1 MMHNKKMD
9 QLSETSILVNDKNQI
24 QKKYSFTQLSIV
36 REEDDNQIIIN
47 QEYENDKQSD
57 ISDFDIIESNND
69 NINELNEDFYLTLE
83 HICQETS
90 LSVLSTADLLRER
103 LAFITGGTCN
113 KSPILTFPD
122 NPQMELTQDKYKKL
136 VSYLT
141 QVPSENERQLGFVI
155 IIDRRSDRW
164 MTVKSIMAYIEDY
177 FPYSIQCI
185 YLLRPNSWMQRA
197 LSRITILN
205 EITCTHRLIVCRTLA
220 ELHEYLDASQ
230 LSKDL
235 GGLIDFRLFEWIER
249 RAAIEKLTQ
258 SIHELSEML
267 LVFIKQCDEIEF
279 PNAVESTQQLL
290 LQHSTQKN
298 ELEQELRRIKTWG
311 HSLLCIIR
319 QQHKPSSSFHDNSI
333 DENNDIHNLIL
344 SPDQAAHA
352 RACANALTHVNNSES
367 VLVQFWTLHESR
379 LNRCLA
385 LRRFEQRFKE
395 IQSNFIQLY
404 NDIIQ
409 LPDLNTSLL
418 LFECYRSDNSNTREE
433 IDQTLIQVDDL
444 SQRAQTMISHATL
457 LANDGLDLIM
467 EQQKQ
472 KSTAYG
478 IDSIEPK
485 CQELEEMK
493 KKLTEQI
500 DEKRHN
506 LRLLRTYIDK
516 LELINDWCTRGKD
529 MLAMHPIH
537 LSNDKAIRS
546 LSELEHFL
554 GDLSTINLDE
564 LQHTL
569 TPEPLRSMIIQV
581 FNRVNDV
588 RDLCEKRCE
597 QLRRLAIPINR
608 PVQRVHPLPLQ
619 QSESLNLI
627 GTTTSI
633 LQQQI
638 NEYYPSSDIEH
649 NLSSSSSSSSNNNNN
664 NNNNIIYSE
673 CIIAHNAKMDKK
685 QRHVVT
691 ELLATEQVYVEEL
704 RIVIEGY
711 MLKFD
716 EPERY
721 RYLPPAI
728 IQNKSILFSNLPDIY
743 AFHATS
749 FLRDLQ
755 QIYDDSSL
763 INTRSIG
770 STIAACFIKRKSNFK
785 LYEKY
790 VLNKSQSE
798 RIWEQFCSG
807 HPFFTKIQQSL
818 GHRLPLDSYLL
829 KPIQRI
835 AQYQLLLKEMI
846 KYTRDEQERLHLQEA
861 LRVMLNIL
869 CNLNDVMHSTQIV
882 GYSENLNTLGR
893 IRLRGENCLI
903 SKEKRRGTVYTRTKT
918 STRDIF
924 LFERDI
930 LLCKKKD
937 EGNGKSIQYQFKE
950 IIKFVDI
957 AVCTHPKNDRNKFEL
972 VLKDWSYIIQLPNI
986 ASNGEK
992 AEEMSIR
999 WIDTIK
1005 SCVTHQTEQRRAEMK
1020 QRSASLDHSAHAHR
1034 RHMQHR
1040 ATVTIR
1046 APEFDNDNEEST
1058 LTTPLIN
1065 IDNTVTKR
1073 NSKITMSNNIAHT
1086 IGQHSMQR

>member
-1 MMHNKKMD
+1 MND
-9 QLSETSILVNDKNQI
+9 LSEIPILIIDENQHLR
-24 QKKYSFTQLSIV
+24 KYSLNQSSIIQ
-36 REEDDNQIIIN
+36 DDDSQTIVTE
-47 QEYENDKQSD
+47 QNDADRQSD
-57 ISDFDIIESNND
+57 SSDFEIIQSIDGINNV
-69 NINELNEDFYLTLE
+69 EEE
-83 HICQETS
+83 HVCQETS
-90 LSVLSTADLLRER
+90 LCVLSTADLLRER
-103 LAFITGGTCN
+103 LAFVTGGTSHNC
-113 KSPILTFPD
+113 PILTFPD
-122 NPQMELTQDKYKKL
+122 NPQIELTQDKYKKL
-136 VSYLT
+136 VAYLT
-141 QVPSENERQLGFVI
+141 QVPSENERQLGFVLV
-155 IIDRRSDRW
+155 IDRRLDRW
-164 MTVKSIMAYIEDY
+164 VAVKSIMAFIEDD
-177 FPYSIQCI
+177 FPYSIKCI

-197 LSRITILN
+197 ISRITILN
-205 EITCTHRLIVCRTLA
+205 EITCSHPLIVCRTLA
-220 ELHEYLDASQ
+220 ELHEHLDASQ

-235 GGLIDFRLFEWIER
+235 AGHIDFRLFEWIER

-267 LVFIKQCDEIEF
+267 LVFMKQCDEIEF

-298 ELEQELRRIKTWG
+298 ELEQELRRIKMWG

-319 QQHKPSSSFHDNSI
+319 QQHKHTSSINNNNSLEENHDI
-333 DENNDIHNLIL
+333 QNLAL

-352 RACANALTHVNNSES
+352 RACANALTHVDNSES
-367 VLVQFWTLHESR
+367 VLSQFWILHESR

-395 IQSNFIQLY
+395 IQSSFTQLY

-409 LPDLNTSLL
+409 LPDLNTSLH
-418 LFECYRSDNSNTREE
+418 LFECCRTDNSNTREE

-444 SQRAQTMISHATL
+444 SERAQTMISHATL
-457 LANDGLDLIM
+457 LANEGLDLIM

-472 KSTAYG
+472 KSMAYG

-485 CQELEEMK
+485 CQELNEMK
-493 KKLTEQI
+493 KKLTEQV
-500 DEKRHN
+500 DEKRSN
-506 LRLLRTYIDK
+506 LQLLRTYIDK

-554 GDLSTINLDE
+554 GDLSKINLTE
-564 LQHTL
+564 LQHSL

-597 QLRRLAIPINR
+597 QLRRLSVPINR
-608 PVQRVHPLPLQ
+608 PVQRVHPLSLQ
-619 QSESLNLI
+619 QNESLNLI

-633 LQQQI
+633 LHQQM
-638 NEYYPSSDIEH
+638 NEHFPSSDIDH
-649 NLSSSSSSSSNNNNN
+649 NLSSSSSSTSSNNNNN
-664 NNNNIIYSE
+664 NLINSE
-673 CIIAHNAKMDKK
+673 CTLTHNAKMDKK

-704 RIVIEGY
+704 RAVIEGY

-716 EPERY
+716 DPERY

-728 IQNKSILFSNLPDIY
+728 LQNKSVLFSNLPDIY
-743 AFHATS
+743 RFHATS

-755 QIYDDSSL
+755 LIYEDSSL
-763 INTRSIG
+763 VDTCSMG
-770 STIAACFIKRKSNFK
+770 STIAACFVKRKSNFK

-790 VLNKSQSE
+790 VVNKSQSD
-798 RIWEQFCSG
+798 RVWEQFCSG
-807 HPFFTKIQQSL
+807 HTFFTKIQQSL

-829 KPIQRI
+829 KPIQRM

-846 KYTRDEQERLHLQEA
+846 KYTRDEQERLQLQEA
-861 LRVMLNIL
+861 LRVMLGIL
-869 CNLNDVMHSTQIV
+869 SNLNDVMHSTQIV
-882 GYSENLNTLGR
+882 GYHENLNTLGR

-918 STRDIF
+918 STRDVF

-930 LLCKKKD
+930 LLCKRKD

-950 IIKFVDI
+950 IIRVADI
-957 AVCTHPKNDRNKFEL
+957 AVCTHPKNNRNRFEL
-972 VLKDWSYIIQLPNI
+972 VLKDWSYIIQLQNMP
-986 ASNGEK
+986 SNGEK
-992 AEEMSIR
+992 VEELSVR

-1005 SCVTHQTEQRRAEMK
+1005 SCVTLQTEQRRAEMK
-1020 QRSASLDHSAHAHR
+1020 QRSASLDHSANAHR

-1040 ATVTIR
+1040 ATVAIR
-1046 APEFDNDNEEST
+1046 AQEFDDADDDDEST
-1058 LTTPLIN
+1058 MPNPLV
-1065 IDNTVTKR
+1065 DTSKTMTKR
-1073 NSKITMSNNIAHT
+1073 NSKGSINNNVA
-1086 IGQHSMQR
+1086 RL

>member
-1 MMHNKKMD
+1 M
-9 QLSETSILVNDKNQI
+9 
-24 QKKYSFTQLSIV
+24 
-36 REEDDNQIIIN
+36 
-47 QEYENDKQSD
+47 D
-57 ISDFDIIESNND
+57 ISLQKIPPNNSSLSRHFSFDNTAMF
-69 NINELNEDFYLTLE
+69 INTNYGSSE
-83 HICQETS
+83 HVHQETS
-90 LSVLSTADLLRER
+90 LSVLSTADLLREK
-103 LAFITGGTCN
+103 LAFLTGGTCHN
-113 KSPILTFPD
+113 SPIITFPD
-122 NPQMELTQDKYKKL
+122 NPQIELTQEKYKKL
-136 VSYLT
+136 VTYLT
-141 QVPSENERQLGFVI
+141 QVPSEHERQLGFVL

-164 MTVKSIMAYIEDY
+164 MAVKAILTYIEEY
-177 FPYSIQCI
+177 FPYTIQCI

-205 EITCTHRLIVCRTLA
+205 EITCIHRLIVCRTLA
-220 ELHEYLDASQ
+220 ELHEHLDASQ

-235 GGLIDFRLFEWIER
+235 GGTIDFRLFEWIER
-249 RAAIEKLTQ
+249 RAAIEKLTH

-279 PNAVESTQQLL
+279 PNAVDSTQQLL

-298 ELEQELRRIKTWG
+298 ELEQELLRIKTWG

-319 QQHKPSSSFHDNSI
+319 QQHKSSSSFHTNNLLA
-333 DENNDIHNLIL
+333 ENDDIHDLL
-344 SPDQAAHA
+344 LAPDQAAHA
-352 RACANALTHVNNSES
+352 RACANALTHVDNSECI
-367 VLVQFWTLHESR
+367 LQQFWCLHEGR

-395 IQSNFIQLY
+395 IQCSFIQLH
-404 NDIIQ
+404 NNLTQ
-409 LPDLNTSLL
+409 LPDINTSLL
-418 LFECYRSDNSNTREE
+418 RFECYRTDNNNNIREE
-433 IDQTLIQVDDL
+433 IDQTLIHLDDL
-444 SQRAQTMISHATL
+444 SQRTQTMISQATL

-472 KSTAYG
+472 QSTTYG

-485 CQELEEMK
+485 CQELEDMK
-493 KKLTEQI
+493 RNLTEQI

-506 LRLLRTYIDK
+506 LKLLRTYIDK
-516 LELINDWCTRGKD
+516 LESINNWCTRGKD

-537 LSNDKAIRS
+537 LSNDKASRS
-546 LSELEHFL
+546 LTELEHFL
-554 GDLSTINLDE
+554 SDLSTINLDE
-564 LQHTL
+564 LQHAS
-569 TPEPLRSMIIQV
+569 TPEPLRSMISQV

-597 QLRRLAIPINR
+597 QLRRLALPIHR
-608 PVQRVHPLPLQ
+608 PIQRVHPLSLQ
-619 QSESLNLI
+619 QTESLNLI
-627 GTTTSI
+627 STTTSL
-633 LQQQI
+633 LQQQM
-638 NEYYPSSDIEH
+638 NEHLISSDNDH
-649 NLSSSSSSSSNNNNN
+649 NLSSSSSSSNHNNNSNNMTH
-664 NNNNIIYSE
+664 SD
-673 CIIAHNAKMDKK
+673 CTIAQNTKMDKK

-691 ELLATEQVYVEEL
+691 ELLVTEQVYVEEL
-704 RIVIEGY
+704 RTIIEGY

-721 RYLPPAI
+721 RYLPPTI
-728 IQNKSILFSNLPDIY
+728 IQNKSVLFSNLPDIY

-749 FLRDLQ
+749 FLRDLK
-755 QIYDDSSL
+755 QIYDDPSVS
-763 INTRSIG
+763 NTSSIG
-770 STIAACFIKRKSNFK
+770 STIATCFIKRKSNFK
-785 LYEKY
+785 LYEQY

-835 AQYQLLLKEMI
+835 TQYQLLLKELI
-846 KYTRDEQERLHLQEA
+846 KYTRNEQECLHLQEA

-869 CNLNDVMHSTQIV
+869 SDLNDVMHSTQIV
-882 GYSENLNTLGR
+882 GYSDNLNTLGR

-937 EGNGKSIQYQFKE
+937 EGNGKSVQYQLKE
-950 IIKFVDI
+950 IIRIIDI

-972 VLKDWSYIIQLPNI
+972 LLKDWSYIIQLPNLS
-986 ASNGEK
+986 SNGEK
-992 AEEMSIR
+992 AEEMSVK
-999 WIDTIK
+999 WIEIIK
-1005 SCVTHQTEQRRAEMK
+1005 SCVTQQTEQRRAEMK
-1020 QRSASLDHSAHAHR
+1020 QRSASLDHPAYAHR
-1034 RHMQHR
+1034 RHLQHR

-1046 APEFDNDNEEST
+1046 APESDDPDEELNPPSPLNDLNK
-1058 LTTPLIN
+1058 IN
-1065 IDNTVTKR
+1065 IKR
-1073 NSKITMSNNIAHT
+1073 NPKISINNSIA
-1086 IGQHSMQR
+1086 RL

>member
-1 MMHNKKMD
+1 MD
-9 QLSETSILVNDKNQI
+9 DLSQISILLSNNRIKPT
-24 QKKYSFTQLSIV
+24 YSRLSIV
-36 REEDDNQIIIN
+36 QEDSQEDDNQTIM
-47 QEYENDKQSD
+47 NDQQSD
-57 ISDFDIIESNND
+57 TSDFDIIESNNNN
-69 NINELNEDFYLTLE
+69 NINANELLHEE
-83 HICQETS
+83 HVQQETS

-103 LAFITGGTCN
+103 LAFLTGGTCHQC
-113 KSPILTFPD
+113 PILTFPD
-122 NPQMELTQDKYKKL
+122 NPQIELTQDKYKKL

-141 QVPSENERQLGFVI
+141 QVPSESERQLGFVL

-164 MTVKSIMAYIEDY
+164 MSVKSIMTYIEEF
-177 FPYSIQCI
+177 FPYSIHCI

-205 EITCTHRLIVCRTLA
+205 EITCIHHLIVCRTLA
-220 ELHEYLDASQ
+220 ELHEHFDASQ

-235 GGLIDFRLFEWIER
+235 GGMIDFRLFEWIER

-290 LQHSTQKN
+290 MQHSTQKN
-298 ELEQELRRIKTWG
+298 ELEQELLRIKTWG

-319 QQHKPSSSFHDNSI
+319 QQHQSSSTFHNSTL
-333 DENNDIHNLIL
+333 DENNDLIL

-352 RACANALTHVNNSES
+352 RACANALTHVDNSEDI
-367 VLVQFWTLHESR
+367 LLQFWSLHEAR

-385 LRRFEQRFKE
+385 LRHFEQRFKE
-395 IQSNFIQLY
+395 IQCTFIQLH

-409 LPDLNTSLL
+409 LPDINTSLL
-418 LFECYRSDNSNTREE
+418 LFECYRADNNNNNNTREE
-433 IDQTLIQVDDL
+433 IDQTLTQVDDL
-444 SQRAQTMISHATL
+444 SQRAQTMISQATL
-457 LANDGLDLIM
+457 LAHDGLDLIM

-472 KSTAYG
+472 QSIAYG

-493 KKLTEQI
+493 KKLTEEI
-500 DEKRHN
+500 DEKKHN
-506 LRLLRTYIDK
+506 LKLLRAYIDK
-516 LELINDWCTRGKD
+516 LESINDWCTRGKD

-546 LSELEHFL
+546 LTDLEHFL
-554 GDLSTINLDE
+554 LDLSTINVDE
-564 LQHTL
+564 LQHTS

-597 QLRRLAIPINR
+597 QLRRLALPINR

-619 QSESLNLI
+619 QNESLNLI

-633 LQQQI
+633 LQQQM
-638 NEYYPSSDIEH
+638 NEHFLSSDNDH
-649 NLSSSSSSSSNNNNN
+649 NLSSSSSSSNNNNN
-664 NNNNIIYSE
+664 NNNTTYND
-673 CIIAHNAKMDKK
+673 CTIAHNAKMDKK

-704 RIVIEGY
+704 RTIIEGY

-728 IQNKSILFSNLPDIY
+728 IQNKSTLFCNLPDIY

-755 QIYDDSSL
+755 QIYDDPSL
-763 INTRSIG
+763 MNTCSIG
-770 STIAACFIKRKSNFK
+770 SAIAACFIRRKSNFK
-785 LYEKY
+785 LYEQY
-790 VLNKSQSE
+790 VLNKPQSE

-807 HPFFTKIQQSL
+807 HPFFLKIQQSL

-835 AQYQLLLKEMI
+835 TQYQLLLKETI
-846 KYTRDEQERLHLQEA
+846 KYTRNEQECLHLQEA

-869 CNLNDVMHSTQIV
+869 SDLNDVMHSTQIV
-882 GYSENLNTLGR
+882 GYSDNLNTLGR
-893 IRLRGENCLI
+893 VRLRGENCLI

-937 EGNGKSIQYQFKE
+937 EGNGKSVQYQLKE
-950 IIKFVDI
+950 VIRIIDI
-957 AVCTHPKNDRNKFEL
+957 AVCTHPKNDRNKLEL
-972 VLKDWSYIIQLPNI
+972 LLKDWSYIIQLPNML
-986 ASNGEK
+986 SNGEK
-992 AEEMSIR
+992 AEEMSTR

-1005 SCVTHQTEQRRAEMK
+1005 NCVAQQAEQRRAEMK
-1020 QRSASLDHSAHAHR
+1020 QRSASLDHPAYSHR
-1034 RHMQHR
+1034 RHLQHR

-1046 APEFDNDNEEST
+1046 TPDSDDPDDESLLPGPFIDLNKT
-1058 LTTPLIN
+1058 N
-1065 IDNTVTKR
+1065 IKR
-1073 NSKITMSNNIAHT
+1073 NTKLLTNNSIA
-1086 IGQHSMQR
+1086 RL

>member
-9 QLSETSILVNDKNQI
+9 QLSETSILINDKNQI

-69 NINELNEDFYLTLE
+69 NINELNKE

-352 RACANALTHVNNSES
+352 RACANALTHVDNSES

-649 NLSSSSSSSSNNNNN
+649 NLSSSSSSSSNNNN

-1073 NSKITMSNNIAHT
+1073 NSKITMSNNIA
-1086 IGQHSMQR
+1086 RL

>member
-1 MMHNKKMD
+1 MND
-9 QLSETSILVNDKNQI
+9 LSETSIIIDDKNQLR
-24 QKKYSFTQLSIV
+24 KKYSFTQLSIV
-36 REEDDNQIIIN
+36 REEDDNQTIII
-47 QEYENDKQSD
+47 QQCESDKQSD
-57 ISDFDIIESNND
+57 VSDFDIIESNND
-69 NINELNEDFYLTLE
+69 DINEMNEE
-83 HICQETS
+83 HVCHETS

-103 LAFITGGTCN
+103 LAFVTGGTCN

-122 NPQMELTQDKYKKL
+122 NPQIELTQDKYKKL

-164 MTVKSIMAYIEDY
+164 MAVKSIMAYIEDY

-205 EITCTHRLIVCRTLA
+205 EITCSDRLIVCRTLA

-290 LQHSTQKN
+290 IQHSTQKT

-319 QQHKPSSSFHDNSI
+319 QQHKPSSSFHNNLI
-333 DENNDIHNLIL
+333 DENNDIQSLIL

-352 RACANALTHVNNSES
+352 RACANALTHVDNSES
-367 VLVQFWTLHESR
+367 VLLQFWTLHESR

-418 LFECYRSDNSNTREE
+418 LFECYRTDNSNTRQE
-433 IDQTLIQVDDL
+433 IDQTLTQVDDL

-457 LANDGLDLIM
+457 LVNDGLDLIM

-485 CQELEEMK
+485 CQELGEMK

-506 LRLLRTYIDK
+506 LKLLRTYIDK

-546 LSELEHFL
+546 LTELEHFL

-597 QLRRLAIPINR
+597 QLRRLAVPINR

-619 QSESLNLI
+619 QNESLNLI

-633 LQQQI
+633 LQQQL

-664 NNNNIIYSE
+664 IIYSE
-673 CIIAHNAKMDKK
+673 GTVAHNAKMDKK

-704 RIVIEGY
+704 RTVIEGY

-755 QIYDDSSL
+755 QIYDDSSS
-763 INTRSIG
+763 INTCSIG
-770 STIAACFIKRKSNFK
+770 SAVAACFIKRKSNFK

-790 VLNKSQSE
+790 VLNKSQSD
-798 RIWEQFCSG
+798 RVWEQFCSG
-807 HPFFTKIQQSL
+807 HSFFIKIQQSL

-950 IIKFVDI
+950 IIKIVDI

-972 VLKDWSYIIQLPNI
+972 VLKDWSYIIQLPNMS
-986 ASNGEK
+986 SNGEK
-992 AEEMSIR
+992 AEDMSIR

-1005 SCVTHQTEQRRAEMK
+1005 SCVTQQTEQRRGLFK
-1020 QRSASLDHSAHAHR
+1020 
-1034 RHMQHR
+1034 
-1040 ATVTIR
+1040 
-1046 APEFDNDNEEST
+1046 NDFFN
-1058 LTTPLIN
+1058 
-1065 IDNTVTKR
+1065 
-1073 NSKITMSNNIAHT
+1073 
-1086 IGQHSMQR
+1086 

>member
-9 QLSETSILVNDKNQI
+9 QLSETSILINDKNQI

-69 NINELNEDFYLTLE
+69 NINELNKE

-546 LSELEHFL
+546 LNEV
-554 GDLSTINLDE
+554 
-564 LQHTL
+564 QHTL

-649 NLSSSSSSSSNNNNN
+649 NLSSSSSSSSNNNN

-1073 NSKITMSNNIAHT
+1073 NSKITMSNNIA
-1086 IGQHSMQR
+1086 RL

>member
-1 MMHNKKMD
+1 
-9 QLSETSILVNDKNQI
+9 
-24 QKKYSFTQLSIV
+24 
-36 REEDDNQIIIN
+36 
-47 QEYENDKQSD
+47 
-57 ISDFDIIESNND
+57 
-69 NINELNEDFYLTLE
+69 
-83 HICQETS
+83 
-90 LSVLSTADLLRER
+90 
-103 LAFITGGTCN
+103 
-113 KSPILTFPD
+113 
-122 NPQMELTQDKYKKL
+122 
-136 VSYLT
+136 
-141 QVPSENERQLGFVI
+141 
-155 IIDRRSDRW
+155 
-164 MTVKSIMAYIEDY
+164 
-177 FPYSIQCI
+177 
-185 YLLRPNSWMQRA
+185 
-197 LSRITILN
+197 
-205 EITCTHRLIVCRTLA
+205 
-220 ELHEYLDASQ
+220 
-230 LSKDL
+230 
-235 GGLIDFRLFEWIER
+235 
-249 RAAIEKLTQ
+249 
-258 SIHELSEML
+258 ML

-290 LQHSTQKN
+290 IQHSTQKN

-319 QQHKPSSSFHDNSI
+319 QQHKPSSSFHNNSI
-333 DENNDIHNLIL
+333 DENNDIQNLIL

-352 RACANALTHVNNSES
+352 RACANALTHVDNSES
-367 VLVQFWTLHESR
+367 VLLQFWTLHESR

-395 IQSNFIQLY
+395 LQSNFIQLY

-418 LFECYRSDNSNTREE
+418 LFECYRTDNSNTREE
-433 IDQTLIQVDDL
+433 IDQTLTQVDDL

-506 LRLLRTYIDK
+506 LKLLRTYIDK

-546 LSELEHFL
+546 LSELEYFL

-597 QLRRLAIPINR
+597 QLRRLAVPINR

-619 QSESLNLI
+619 QNESLNLI
-627 GTTTSI
+627 STTTSI
-633 LQQQI
+633 LQQQL

-664 NNNNIIYSE
+664 IIYSE
-673 CIIAHNAKMDKK
+673 GTMAHNAKMDKK

-704 RIVIEGY
+704 RTGY

-763 INTRSIG
+763 THACSIG
-770 STIAACFIKRKSNFK
+770 SAIAACFIKRVS
-785 LYEKY
+785 
-790 VLNKSQSE
+790 
-798 RIWEQFCSG
+798 
-807 HPFFTKIQQSL
+807 
-818 GHRLPLDSYLL
+818 SY
-829 KPIQRI
+829 
-835 AQYQLLLKEMI
+835 
-846 KYTRDEQERLHLQEA
+846 
-861 LRVMLNIL
+861 
-869 CNLNDVMHSTQIV
+869 
-882 GYSENLNTLGR
+882 
-893 IRLRGENCLI
+893 
-903 SKEKRRGTVYTRTKT
+903 
-918 STRDIF
+918 
-924 LFERDI
+924 
-930 LLCKKKD
+930 
-937 EGNGKSIQYQFKE
+937 
-950 IIKFVDI
+950 
-957 AVCTHPKNDRNKFEL
+957 
-972 VLKDWSYIIQLPNI
+972 
-986 ASNGEK
+986 
-992 AEEMSIR
+992 
-999 WIDTIK
+999 
-1005 SCVTHQTEQRRAEMK
+1005 
-1020 QRSASLDHSAHAHR
+1020 
-1034 RHMQHR
+1034 
-1040 ATVTIR
+1040 
-1046 APEFDNDNEEST
+1046 
-1058 LTTPLIN
+1058 
-1065 IDNTVTKR
+1065 
-1073 NSKITMSNNIAHT
+1073 
-1086 IGQHSMQR
+1086 

>member
-9 QLSETSILVNDKNQI
+9 QLSETSILINDKNQI

-69 NINELNEDFYLTLE
+69 NINELNEE

-1073 NSKITMSNNIAHT
+1073 NSKITMSNNIA
-1086 IGQHSMQR
+1086 RL

>member
-69 NINELNEDFYLTLE
+69 NINELNEE

>member
-1 MMHNKKMD
+1 MD
-9 QLSETSILVNDKNQI
+9 KSSSTSLSK
-24 QKKYSFTQLSIV
+24 
-36 REEDDNQIIIN
+36 IIN
-47 QEYENDKQSD
+47 SKSSSPKKHFSFNHSSMLINTKYELS
-57 ISDFDIIESNND
+57 
-69 NINELNEDFYLTLE
+69 E